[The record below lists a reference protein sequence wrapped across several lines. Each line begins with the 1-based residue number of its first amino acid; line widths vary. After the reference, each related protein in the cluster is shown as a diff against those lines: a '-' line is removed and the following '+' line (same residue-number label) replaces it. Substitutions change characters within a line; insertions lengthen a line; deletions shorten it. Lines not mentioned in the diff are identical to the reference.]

1 MDQRQPHE
9 LTTHI
14 VSKPFM
20 EIIVVGH
27 GVLTGSAPLGAR
39 TTCRPRAPA
48 AAAPPPPP
56 PPPPT
61 PTTKALGLG
70 GAPTAAAP
78 VAADRPPTLMGLRPP
93 HGGRR
98 FLAVSG
104 ETTTASPAPTGRARA
119 AATGRRRGGAV
130 ISSGCCCCGCSCG
143 GGGGGAAAVSLL
155 WRWGCEGS
163 CAMDLRKHHDDG
175 GGGGCWL
182 LSLLLLPLVVSKT
195 VSWRR
200 RTSTAAGPWAWRCGR
215 SNVTILSCLLPSCG
229 VAPRRGRHHH
239 GMGGDRSID
248 ERRKKKKRRRMFK
261 GEEWLSYIGR
271 QAHLMHT
278 LITFSN
284 LSHSQ

>member
-1 MDQRQPHE
+1 MPASCAGGGGAAAATAATAAADDEGPGPGWSTDSR
-9 LTTHI
+9 
-14 VSKPFM
+14 SS
-20 EIIVVGH
+20 GSC
-27 GVLTGSAPLGAR
+27 GSAADVDG
-39 TTCRPRAPA
+39 PA
-48 AAAPPPPP
+48 AASWWASVLGRFRRDDDGEPGADGPSPSCSDRPAASVPPPPLLLLV
-56 PPPPT
+56 
-61 PTTKALGLG
+61 LG
-70 GAPTAAAP
+70 
-78 VAADRPPTLMGLRPP
+78 
-93 HGGRR
+93 
-98 FLAVSG
+98 SWW
-104 ETTTASPAPTGRARA
+104 
-119 AATGRRRGGAV
+119 ATSSRGGGAV

-175 GGGGCWL
+175 GDGGGGGGGCWL
-182 LSLLLLPLVVSKT
+182 LSLLLLPLLVSKT

-229 VAPRRGRHHH
+229 VAPRRGRHHD

-278 LITFSN
+278 LITSSN